1 MKTCP
6 FCAEEIQDA
15 AIVCKHCG
23 RDLVEHRD
31 KKGKRSG
38 WVIAAWCLIVFV
50 ALVLIAGVVKSS
62 RSPSLSVTDVARATQ
77 VVDGLRVGGL
87 LVKFDCRGNHDAY
100 VNPVLWAALNHD
112 QKRSATMALA
122 ISCVGVG
129 EPQFVHVKDNTTGKD
144 VAQFYGGAYTA
155 F

>member
-23 RDLVEHRD
+23 RDLVDHPN
-31 KKGKRSG
+31 KKKKRSG
-38 WVIAAWCLIVFV
+38 WVIAAWSFILLV
-50 ALVLIAGVVKSS
+50 AAVLVASVTNSS
-62 RSPSLSVTDVARATQ
+62 RSSSYSETDVTRAAQ
-77 VVDGLRVGGL
+77 VVEGLRVGGL
-87 LVKFDCRGNHDAY
+87 LVKFDCRGIHDAY
-100 VNPVLWAALNHD
+100 ISPVLWAALNHD

-129 EPQFVHVKDNTTGKD
+129 ERDYVHVRDNMTGRE
-144 VAQFYGGAYTA
+144 VAQFYGGEYRA

>member
-6 FCAEEIQDA
+6 FCAEAIQDA

-23 RDLVEHRD
+23 RDLVEQQRQ
-31 KKGKRSG
+31 KKVRNG
-38 WVIAAWCLIVFV
+38 WVIAAWCFIVFV
-50 ALVLIAGVVKSS
+50 ALVLIGGVVNSS
-62 RSPSLSVTDVARATQ
+62 RSPAPSETDVTRATQ

-87 LVKFDCRGNHDAY
+87 LAKFDCRRIHDAY
-100 VNPVLWAALNHD
+100 VNPVVWAALNHD
-112 QKRSATMALA
+112 QRRSATMALA

-129 EPQFVHVKDNTTGKD
+129 EPQFVHVKDNMSGKE
-144 VAQFYGGAYTA
+144 VARFYGGAYEA